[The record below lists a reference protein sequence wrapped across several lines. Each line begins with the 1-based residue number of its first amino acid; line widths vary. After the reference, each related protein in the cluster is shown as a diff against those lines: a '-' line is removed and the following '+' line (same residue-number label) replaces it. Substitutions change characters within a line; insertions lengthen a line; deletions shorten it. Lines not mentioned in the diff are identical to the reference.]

1 MNNPIKNCTLC
12 ERRTSDAL
20 VPWRGER
27 LCLDCTDLS
36 QNLLALAVADL
47 MTAAAE
53 AASASP
59 PEADAVPPAGAVLI

>member
-20 VPWRGER
+20 VPWCGKR

-36 QNLLALAVADL
+36 LNLLALAVADL

-53 AASASP
+53 ATSP

>member
-20 VPWRGER
+20 VPWCGKR

-36 QNLLALAVADL
+36 LNLLALAVADL
-47 MTAAAE
+47 MTAAAD
-53 AASASP
+53 AASP
-59 PEADAVPPAGAVLI
+59 PSVTPEGAVLL

>member
-1 MNNPIKNCTLC
+1 VNNPIKNCTLC

-36 QNLLALAVADL
+36 LNLLALAVADL

-53 AASASP
+53 AASP
-59 PEADAVPPAGAVLI
+59 PEARPAVPDGAVLI

>member
-20 VPWRGER
+20 VPWCGKR

-36 QNLLALAVADL
+36 LNLLALAVADL

-53 AASASP
+53 AASP
-59 PEADAVPPAGAVLI
+59 PEARPAVPDGAVLI

>member
-1 MNNPIKNCTLC
+1 VNNPIKNCTLC

-20 VPWRGER
+20 VPWCGKR

-36 QNLLALAVADL
+36 LNLLALAVADL

-53 AASASP
+53 AASP
-59 PEADAVPPAGAVLI
+59 PEARPAVPDGAVLI

>member
-20 VPWRGER
+20 VPWCGKR

-36 QNLLALAVADL
+36 LNLMALAVAD
-47 MTAAAE
+47 MMAAAAE
-53 AASASP
+53 AASPSQ
-59 PEADAVPPAGAVLI
+59 ADAVPQAGAVLI